1 VVAPSPNC
9 YKLGPATFKN
19 VIRKKASEENYQVML
34 QTWRSHASIK
44 MSEFKNEGGQLSG
57 RLVTDGKQE
66 AFDQTWEVDLTFKT
80 KAP

>member
-1 VVAPSPNC
+1 
-9 YKLGPATFKN
+9 
-19 VIRKKASEENYQVML
+19 ML